1 MAQAKVEWMSDFF
14 TTDVKITYGDNNT
27 SIKYTTAQTMLFS
40 DDVTTAYV
48 NEGIKS
54 LIEGRLRLAS
64 PVTLTP
70 RLTDSATGTNSI
82 WVKLEDLTTSSTNY
96 SIDNTIASNLTI
108 ASDGLSPYYVYDP
121 EVAKREAFRN
131 RIRNQMIF
139 IKKTRSLGGVKPD
152 SPEGKARALLREMIG
167 DKAFANYL
175 RRGSITVVGK
185 TGLRYVIYGNTIKV
199 YAKTVDGK
207 MRQVES
213 ICLVFKNHASL
224 PPTDH
229 VIMRKLMIE
238 ADEFGM
244 RTVGNIG
251 AMEDTD
257 EVKTLDPSVRNIVK
271 ANNPGDAKFVTFA
284 DNLVINQPAQHIYVA

>member
-1 MAQAKVEWMSDFF
+1 
-14 TTDVKITYGDNNT
+14 
-27 SIKYTTAQTMLFS
+27 
-40 DDVTTAYV
+40 
-48 NEGIKS
+48 
-54 LIEGRLRLAS
+54 
-64 PVTLTP
+64 
-70 RLTDSATGTNSI
+70 
-82 WVKLEDLTTSSTNY
+82 
-96 SIDNTIASNLTI
+96 
-108 ASDGLSPYYVYDP
+108 
-121 EVAKREAFRN
+121 
-131 RIRNQMIF
+131 
-139 IKKTRSLGGVKPD
+139 
-152 SPEGKARALLREMIG
+152 MIG